1 MLGQVGVSVCR
12 MPTFLLNHRHTA
24 AQCGPVFAAWRG
36 FGSPLRHRDALSSCP
51 HGDHR
56 LWWLV
61 EAPDEAAALGQLPE
75 YVSRQTEVTRVSS
88 FPIP

>member
-1 MLGQVGVSVCR
+1 MA
-12 MPTFLLNHRHTA
+12 TFLLSHHHTA
-24 AQCGPVFAAWRG
+24 VQCAPMFAAWRG
-36 FGSPLRHRDALSSCP
+36 FASPLRHRDALSSCP
-51 HGDHR
+51 HGGHG

-75 YVSRQTEVTRVSS
+75 CVSRQTEVTRVRP

>member
-1 MLGQVGVSVCR
+1 
-12 MPTFLLNHRHTA
+12 MPTFLLTHHHTA
-24 AQCGPVFAAWRG
+24 AQCASMFAAWRG
-36 FGSPLRHRDALSSCP
+36 FVSPLRHRDALSSCLRGA
-51 HGDHR
+51 HG

-75 YVSRQTEVTRVSS
+75 CVGLQTEVINVCP

>member
-1 MLGQVGVSVCR
+1 
-12 MPTFLLNHRHTA
+12 MPTYILTHHHTA
-24 AQCGPVFAAWRG
+24 EQCAAMFAAWRG
-36 FGSPLRHRDALSSCP
+36 FVSPLRHRDALSSCP
-51 HGDHR
+51 HGGHH

-75 YVSRQTEVTRVSS
+75 FVSRQTEVTSVCS

>member
-1 MLGQVGVSVCR
+1 VGRV
-12 MPTFLLNHRHTA
+12 PTFLLTHHHTA
-24 AQCGPVFAAWRG
+24 RDCAQVFAAWRG
-36 FGSPLRHRDALSSCP
+36 FASPLRHRDALSSCP
-51 HGDHR
+51 QGGHQ

-75 YVSRQTEVTRVSS
+75 RVGRQTEVNRVCL

>member
-1 MLGQVGVSVCR
+1 V
-12 MPTFLLNHRHTA
+12 PTFLLTHHHTA
-24 AQCGPVFAAWRG
+24 VECAKVFASWRG

-51 HGDHR
+51 QGGHC

-61 EAPDEAAALGQLPE
+61 EAPDEPAALGQLPE
-75 YVSRQTEVTRVSS
+75 YVSRQTEVTRVCL